1 MYWYCLSLFW
11 SPLEVSGAARGH
23 LRVFAA
29 LKSLVFVFSALQLRS
44 GYPPPAS
51 YQYELL
57 QIQSTSPLNWK
68 ACCSY
73 MLACQPGRHDRCC
86 HESSGVAGVGIL
98 LCSPE
103 APA

>member
-51 YQYELL
+51 YQYAPADVVCAIAVAEVVTLHARTPAWL
-57 QIQSTSPLNWK
+57 TSVLCDDP
-68 ACCSY
+68 A
-73 MLACQPGRHDRCC
+73 
-86 HESSGVAGVGIL
+86 GVAGAGIL
-98 LCSPE
+98 SCSPG
-103 APA
+103 ALA